1 MTGFYR
7 SHASDPKG
15 RVEIFECSWGD
26 AMIKNIEMQSFNDN
40 KHYDRRHKSWHIGVM
55 ENDFYTLLREAI
67 KRSGK
72 SQAEIYRQTGV
83 QQASL
88 SRFIN
93 EGQGLTASNAI
104 KITNFLGGRIHFP
117 RSGDDSPTIRR
128 PGSNAPTELVE
139 GEALP
144 TVPVYGTTGAGAAT
158 ELFTGEPETLI
169 QVLPQYNLPD
179 VAAFCVDG
187 DSMEPTIMKGSYV
200 GVVPF
205 SGNISEGGIYLVNMP
220 PFGRVIKR
228 IRMGASGSIE
238 LHSDNKVY
246 QPIPLPFEG
255 YEEIVKGKVVWIWQ
269 LC

>member
-1 MTGFYR
+1 
-7 SHASDPKG
+7 
-15 RVEIFECSWGD
+15 
-26 AMIKNIEMQSFNDN
+26 
-40 KHYDRRHKSWHIGVM
+40 M
-55 ENDFYTLLREAI
+55 E
-67 KRSGK
+67 SGK
-72 SQAEIYRQTGV
+72 YLRTAITELKGKKYSTLSELAQKAQVSQGN
-83 QQASL
+83 L
-88 SRFIN
+88 SSFMKP
-93 EGQGLTASNAI
+93 EGDPGRRENMTFDSAWKILTA
-104 KITNFLGGRIHFP
+104 LGLSFP
-117 RSGDDSPTIRR
+117 CIENGSATIRR
-128 PGSNAPTELVE
+128 PGSNAPTEMVE

-144 TVPVYGTTGAGAAT
+144 TVPVYGTAGAGAAT

>member
-1 MTGFYR
+1 MDIYEIAAQKAWQAVFARVKELLAEGKKPADISR
-7 SHASDPKG
+7 MLGHKG
-15 RVEIFECSWGD
+15 RSAVTNW
-26 AMIKNIEMQSFNDN
+26 
-40 KHYDRRHKSWHIGVM
+40 IGEKVTAEKAEFPDM
-55 ENDFYTLLREAI
+55 LR
-67 KRSGK
+67 
-72 SQAEIYRQTGV
+72 YMGV
-83 QQASL
+83 L
-88 SRFIN
+88 
-93 EGQGLTASNAI
+93 GLNPMDYI
-104 KITNFLGGRIHFP
+104 PNV
-117 RSGDDSPTIRR
+117 PTIRR
-128 PGSNAPTELVE
+128 PGCNAPTEQVE
-139 GEALP
+139 GDALP